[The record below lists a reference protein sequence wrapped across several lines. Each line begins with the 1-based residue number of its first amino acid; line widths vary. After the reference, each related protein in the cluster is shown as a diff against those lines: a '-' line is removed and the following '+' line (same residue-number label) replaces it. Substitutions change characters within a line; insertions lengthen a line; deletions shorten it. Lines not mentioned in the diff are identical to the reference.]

1 MFLEAS
7 LWHCRCNCVL
17 VVTSWWNMQTPTFF
31 SFFCFFLQASG
42 CTSRPVQRAALQ
54 FARVRTWPRAIA
66 VHGLVKWPCQTGIQ
80 VNGDESSSIFLVA
93 DFTGSTYHRIHIS
106 YTIRGHGL
114 YTHIYIHITCIIT
127 CIISCI
133 ITCFYENVSLI
144 SFNRSLSIWFPHYQS
159 LCSQYAKARSA
170 GAGGFGT
177 QLPQSMWG
185 EETLFKVNR
194 FCIIQLSN
202 ASSAPQLCKVL
213 GTCCSTKASHD
224 AGEGWLRQPGIAKD
238 AAGKRLC
245 YHIMPLAF

>member
-17 VVTSWWNMQTPTFF
+17 VVTSWGNMQTPTFF
-31 SFFCFFLQASG
+31 CFFFLQASG

-80 VNGDESSSIFLVA
+80 KHRGWKTVQLSADVSWMVNGDESSSIFWVA
-93 DFTGSTYHRIHIS
+93 HFTGSTYHRIHIS

-114 YTHIYIHITCIIT
+114 YIYIHIHVLHVFMNK
-127 CIISCI
+127 SD
-133 ITCFYENVSLI
+133 FLQLVPFNMVS
-144 SFNRSLSIWFPHYQS
+144 HYQS

-185 EETLFKVNR
+185 EE
-194 FCIIQLSN
+194 IWS
-202 ASSAPQLCKVL
+202 
-213 GTCCSTKASHD
+213 
-224 AGEGWLRQPGIAKD
+224 
-238 AAGKRLC
+238 
-245 YHIMPLAF
+245 